1 MEIILG
7 FYLSKQVDLE
17 VGYKILLMFFLPII
31 FIVIDIKIYFK
42 NTSVFKNSKYYNK
55 RNGVFLD
62 YKIVLVPMYKG
73 GTKEIYYVVVGTF
86 NDNNE
91 PIVAQ
96 IEVAYNVFNNIKN
109 NLEWNIVM
117 YNDKIAGIV

>member
-1 MEIILG
+1 M
-7 FYLSKQVDLE
+7 
-17 VGYKILLMFFLPII
+17 
-31 FIVIDIKIYFK
+31 
-42 NTSVFKNSKYYNK
+42 
-55 RNGVFLD
+55 FLD

-109 NLEWNIVM
+109 NLKWNIVM